1 MRRRTGVGRRG
12 AVLFVLLVAAF
23 AALGPAAAPASA
35 VKFTFIGDSKAAG
48 IEYSPPA
55 KRLLARGH
63 TVRRDLRVCR
73 RLVAPSCPYQGRT
86 PATALQAIRNYGR
99 TLGPVLVIDVGY
111 NDSSA
116 TYRGQLEQVVRAAK
130 VRGVKGIVWVNL
142 RAVPAHPDYRRINAI
157 INQVASRRPIIYV
170 ANWNAYTRGRPA
182 SWFGSDGIHLTSAG
196 AVGLVR
202 LVRQYVPRA
211 AEGPR
216 DTAAL
221 PLAPADVRHRG
232 GRAHRDRRRTTRRRP
247 ESAAAAHRE
256 QPARRPEPRRP
267 DGGSGNLGGFL
278 VFAGGAALMLF
289 LIFVTVKRRSAPSD
303 LLRATARAGVR
314 LAQDLRR
321 RRSRPR
327 DPPAVDVLPARRPRA
342 GLRAAGR

>member
-63 TVRRDLRVCR
+63 TVRRDLKVCR

-86 PATALQAIRNYGR
+86 PATALQAIKNYGR

-116 TYRGQLEQVVRAAK
+116 TYRGQMEQVVRAAK

-221 PLAPADVRHRG
+221 PLAPADSG
-232 GRAHRDRRRTTRRRP
+232 TAADEPIGTPTTTG
-247 ESAAAAHRE
+247 EDEAAALTGNS
-256 QPARRPEPRRP
+256 PPVGPNLGGP

-289 LIFVTVKRRSAPSD
+289 LILVTVKRRSA
-303 LLRATARAGVR
+303 T
-314 LAQDLRR
+314 
-321 RRSRPR
+321 
-327 DPPAVDVLPARRPRA
+327 
-342 GLRAAGR
+342 